1 MGLEKKKLKKAP
13 WSQDL
18 RTVTILVVKII
29 PSSVLLSPLRKPVNS
44 FRPSTL

>member
-1 MGLEKKKLKKAP
+1 MGLGKKKKIAP

-18 RTVTILVVKII
+18 RSVTILVVKII
-29 PSSVLLSPLRKPVNS
+29 PALVLLSPLRKPVNS

>member
-1 MGLEKKKLKKAP
+1 MGLEKKPAP

-18 RTVTILVVKII
+18 RTVTVLVVKII